1 MSGPP
6 LQASRPL
13 SPRAWLAPLMPLYAA
28 AAACKNAVYDFGF
41 AKPLTLRA
49 PVISIG
55 NLSTGGSGKTP
66 FVFLLA
72 QLLIARG
79 HSVDVLSRGFGRTGS
94 HAVQVDPSGDATHFG
109 DEPLLLAQRGLDV
122 FVAAQRYQAGLL
134 AESTSVEA
142 RMHLLDDGFQHRQL
156 ARTVDIVLV
165 TARDLEDR
173 LLPAGNLREPISS
186 LRRAHVIV
194 LREEDAALRDPLL
207 DNISKRA
214 ATTAHAPAIW
224 LIRRSLSIQSTTSQA
239 APTHPFAFCGLA
251 RPADFQDSL
260 AAVGLSPIEFI
271 AFPDHHHYTLDDMQH
286 IVQQAQS
293 SGADGLLTTAKDAVK
308 LTPPMLA
315 ALSAAGPLA
324 IAELHLQL
332 VEEDRCMRELL
343 ELISAV

>member
-66 FVFLLA
+66 FVFLLT

-79 HSVDVLSRGFGRTGS
+79 HGVDVLSRGFGRNSS

-109 DEPLLLAQRGLDV
+109 DEPLLLARRGLDV

-134 AESTSVEA
+134 AESTSAEW
-142 RMHLLDDGFQHRQL
+142 RMHVLDDGFQHRQL
-156 ARTVDIVLV
+156 ARSVDIVLV

-194 LREEDAALRDPLL
+194 LREEDAALRELL
-207 DNISKRA
+207 IEHISKRA
-214 ATTAHAPAIW
+214 ATARTPAIW
-224 LIRRSLSIQSTTSQA
+224 LIRRSLSIQSTTDQA
-239 APTHPFAFCGLA
+239 APARPFAFCGLA
-251 RPADFQDSL
+251 RPAEFRASL
-260 AAVGLSPIEFI
+260 TSLGLPIAGLI
-271 AFPDHHHYTLDDMQH
+271 AFSDHHPYTLDDMQH

-332 VEEDRCMRELL
+332 LDEDRCMQELL
-343 ELISAV
+343 ELISAA